1 MIAPLDVTMRAMVEN
16 AALEGLGAAG
26 PAAQLF
32 GAAWKAYTANYCRVL
47 KFCGDHGALH
57 DVHPIAH
64 GRRRPEPLS
73 QARSVWVDLCSVGML
88 ASPSSHPLEERAR
101 RNVVS
106 RRYMIWPDIYTKVE
120 RMPLDIVVSNFENAA
135 NGHSL
140 LDRRNLAK
148 TGVVDDR
155 TGEITAETRP
165 MATVLLD
172 VDADAFIERFLA
184 AMGANATV

>member
-1 MIAPLDVTMRAMVEN
+1 
-16 AALEGLGAAG
+16 
-26 PAAQLF
+26 
-32 GAAWKAYTANYCRVL
+32 
-47 KFCGDHGALH
+47 
-57 DVHPIAH
+57 
-64 GRRRPEPLS
+64 
-73 QARSVWVDLCSVGML
+73 
-88 ASPSSHPLEERAR
+88 
-101 RNVVS
+101 
-106 RRYMIWPDIYTKVE
+106 MIWPDIYTKVE